1 MKTMRRTTLGL
12 TATALALTA
21 TTYTAAAHA
30 DGAGTSPAIVR
41 AIESQQ
47 WVELEAG
54 DRDYRV
60 TSVRCFLTQFGYY
73 NHCGG
78 DVFTQDMVQPVK
90 RYQTAYDLPVTGR
103 IDVETWGALR
113 DRVGNTGQND
123 ARKNQVK
130 GIQYAMQKL
139 QAPTLKV
146 DGLYGPATVKAVTA
160 FQKRKGIGAD
170 GVFGPRTFRAAFAE
184 GAETKHTPTH

>member
-1 MKTMRRTTLGL
+1 MRRTTLGL

-21 TTYTAAAHA
+21 TTYTATAHA

-47 WVELEAG
+47 WVELEVG

-60 TSVRCFLTQFGYY
+60 TSVRCFLTQLGYY
-73 NHCGG
+73 NHCDAG
-78 DVFTQDMVQPVK
+78 DVFTQDLVQPVK
-90 RYQTAYDLPVTGR
+90 RFQGASDLPTTGR

-113 DRVGNTGQND
+113 NRLGNTGRND
-123 ARKNQVK
+123 TRKNQVK
-130 GIQYAMQKL
+130 GIQYAMKKL
-139 QAPTLKV
+139 QAPALKP
-146 DGLYGPATVKAVTA
+146 DGLYGPDTVKAVTA

-170 GVFGPRTFRAAFAE
+170 GIFGPRTFRAAFAE
-184 GAETKHTPTH
+184 GAETKHTPTR